1 MVGEVTQENAWEW
14 LTEFCA
20 KQPDRGAGAM
30 ALTLFSQIDF
40 ERRRQRLTITA
51 LAARAGLQ
59 RSFVSRIL
67 NNPSNVTVGTIMRLA
82 NALDLEVPVPRLR
95 RRSDGELV
103 LPECDPPNTE
113 WVAEQ
118 EQQAPALEPVH

>member
-1 MVGEVTQENAWEW
+1 MAERVTGWER
-14 LTEFCA
+14 LMQIA
-20 KQPDRGAGAM
+20 DAAPDHGAGYM
-30 ALTLFSQIDF
+30 ALDLFTQIDF

-51 LAARAGLQ
+51 LAAMAGLQ

-103 LPECDPPNTE
+103 LPDCDPPNPE